1 MRALL
6 VSVST
11 ATRSE
16 GPWPS
21 FDFTVEGGPYR
32 NLQRAAK
39 PAREEE
45 KETEAP
51 VEQNPSSKRPTGL
64 WNVVYLIQRHCCIVL
79 TFLGVAFR
87 YFLLLRLAPLV
98 SPSSIFLRFEF
109 QLCIT

>member
-21 FDFTVEGGPYR
+21 LDFTVEGGPYR

-45 KETEAP
+45 KKIEAP
-51 VEQNPSSKRPTGL
+51 VEQNSSSKRPTGL
-64 WNVVYLIQRHCCIVL
+64 WNVVNRRRTVISAMDLESYNGIVAL
-79 TFLGVAFR
+79 
-87 YFLLLRLAPLV
+87 Y
-98 SPSSIFLRFEF
+98 
-109 QLCIT
+109 

>member
-21 FDFTVEGGPYR
+21 LDFTVEGGPYR

-51 VEQNPSSKRPTGL
+51 VGPVGL
-64 WNVVYLIQRHCCIVL
+64 HWAKDGIWGIV
-79 TFLGVAFR
+79 FF
-87 YFLLLRLAPLV
+87 
-98 SPSSIFLRFEF
+98 F
-109 QLCIT
+109 QIEAS